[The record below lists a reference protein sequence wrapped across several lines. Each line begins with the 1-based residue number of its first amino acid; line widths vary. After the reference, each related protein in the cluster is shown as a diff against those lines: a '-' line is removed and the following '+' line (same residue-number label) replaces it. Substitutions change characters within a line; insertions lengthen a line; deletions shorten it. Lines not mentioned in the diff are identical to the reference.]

1 MQGKRINAKASDAY
15 FAGYTLS
22 ILELEN
28 LTRLDL
34 LPKLDA
40 EALKRA
46 VASGLWP
53 RN

>member
-1 MQGKRINAKASDAY
+1 MGH
-15 FAGYTLS
+15 TVS
-22 ILELEN
+22 IRELEN
-28 LTRLDL
+28 LTGLDL

-46 VASGLWP
+46 VASGLWA